1 MRCTVILGELVR
13 MYCDI
18 LLVYYYV
25 LLATADGIFVKVSLN
40 YDCRWY
46 LVRQSPFRAVCVEKL
61 TFIIVFVS

>member
-1 MRCTVILGELVR
+1 